1 MFRENTPDPQLSF
14 FNLQVVLTPK
24 LLSLLENS
32 WAHTFR
38 YQLFLRIPEQIFSVL
53 YSDIES
59 RPNTPINIL
68 VGAEIIKAGR
78 GLTDE
83 RLMEAIQFDMQTRY
97 ALGIDDLSTPV
108 LDIRTIYNF
117 RRRIRVYNEE
127 TGINLIG
134 ECFKVITDEQ
144 LAEFE
149 VNVGWQRM
157 DSTQILSNLARLNR
171 LELCLATLQQGVKGL
186 PEALRT
192 KWQAEH
198 EAYLGKTPQNISYRL
213 QKKDVEEHLHRVG
226 DLLVQLADDLLTHG
240 GEADKLALVQRLLTE
255 QFRLEDDQ
263 PIALKPTSELT
274 GGQLQSPHDPEATY
288 RHKNDEGHVGYV
300 ANITETCDPENDL
313 QLITHVEVVPNNT
326 DDGQLLAAAI
336 ADLQE
341 REVEVK
347 RISTDGGYNGPTSA
361 EACGET
367 IEHCPQTIRGGSSP
381 ADTFGWEMYLTTFD
395 EEGNP
400 LEMSCP
406 GGQTSELNPGQADN
420 WSFAEFDRAQCAG
433 CPFFEKECRVVPR
446 VTMPPVIRV
455 QLRSLQVAR
464 LRLNIP
470 PNNYGIRANAESS
483 VHAFKNPLE
492 GSKLSTRGLFRAQM
506 FGYGSALMVNLRR
519 VHAFLHKE
527 IDKVVNETGQNEQV
541 EQNDLL
547 LSVYMALVALWAS
560 FEGREGACHKP
571 QYLFA

>member
-24 LLSLLENS
+24 LLSLLETS

-38 YQLFLRIPEQIFSVL
+38 HQLFLRIPEQIFSVL

-83 RLMEAIQFDMQTRY
+83 RLMEVIQFDIQTRY

-117 RRRIRVYNEE
+117 RRRIREYDEE

-149 VNVGWQRM
+149 LKVGWQRM

-192 KWQAEH
+192 KWQTEH
-198 EAYLGKTPQNISYRL
+198 EAYLGQTPQNISYRL
-213 QKKDVEEHLHRVG
+213 KKKDVDEHLHRVG
-226 DLLVQLADDLLTHG
+226 DLLVQLADDLLTHE
-240 GEADKLALVQRLLTE
+240 GEADKLALVQRLLIE
-255 QFRLEDDQ
+255 QFRLEDGQ
-263 PIALKPTSELT
+263 PIALKPTSELK
-274 GGQLQSPHDPEATY
+274 GGRLQSPYDPQATY
-288 RHKNDEGHVGYV
+288 RYKNDEGHVGYV
-300 ANITETCDPENDL
+300 ANITETCDPENHF
-313 QLITHVEVVPNNT
+313 QLITHVEVAPNNT
-326 DDGQLLAAAI
+326 DDGQLLAEAV

-347 RISTDGGYNGPTSA
+347 RISTDGGYNGSTSA

-367 IEHCPQTIRGGSSP
+367 IEHCPQTIRGGTSP
-381 ADTFGWEMYLTTFD
+381 ADRFGWEMYLTTFD
-395 EEGNP
+395 EEGIP
-400 LEMSCP
+400 REMSCP
-406 GGQTSELNPGQADN
+406 GGQMSPVQPSQTGEWFLV
-420 WSFAEFDRAQCAG
+420 EFDRAQCAS

-455 QLRSLQVAR
+455 ELRSLQVAR

-470 PNNYGIRANAESS
+470 PNNYGIRANAEST
-483 VHAFKNPLE
+483 VHAFKNPLAD
-492 GSKLSTRGLFRAQM
+492 SKLSTRGLFGAQI

-519 VHAFLHKE
+519 LHAFLHKE
-527 IDKVVNETGQNEQV
+527 MDKIVNETGQNEQA
-541 EQNDLL
+541 EQNGLIL
-547 LSVYMALVALWAS
+547 PVYMALVAFWMPLW
-560 FEGREGACHKP
+560 GRAGAYHKP
-571 QYLFA
+571 QFAFA

>member
-14 FNLQVVLTPK
+14 FNLKVVLPPQ
-24 LLSLLENS
+24 LFSSLENS

-38 YQLFLRIPEQIFSVL
+38 YQLFLHIPEQIFSVL

-117 RRRIRVYNEE
+117 RRRIREYDQE
-127 TGINLIG
+127 TGINLMG
-134 ECFKVITDEQ
+134 ECFKVITDGQ

-149 VNVGWQRM
+149 LKVGWQRM

-171 LELCLATLQQGVKGL
+171 LELCLTTLQQGVKGL
-186 PEALRT
+186 PEALRQ
-192 KWQAEH
+192 KWQTEY

-213 QKKDVEEHLHRVG
+213 KKKDVEEHLHRVG

-288 RHKNDEGHVGYV
+288 RYKNDEGHVGYV
-300 ANITETCDPENDL
+300 ANLTETCDPENNL
-313 QLITHVEVVPNNT
+313 QLITHVEVAPNNT
-326 DDGQLLAAAI
+326 DDGQLLAEAV

-341 REVEVK
+341 REVDVK
-347 RISTDGGYNGPTSA
+347 RLSTDGGYNGPTAA

-367 IEHCPQTIRGGSSP
+367 IEHCPQTIRGGISP
-381 ADTFGWEMYLTTFD
+381 ADRFGWEKYVTIFD
-395 EEGNP
+395 KEGIP
-400 LEMSCP
+400 RKMSCP
-406 GGQTSELNPGQADN
+406 GGQTSELQPGRAGN
-420 WSFAEFDRAQCAG
+420 WFFAEFDRAKCVG

-455 QLRSLQVAR
+455 ELRSLQVAR
-464 LRLNIP
+464 LRVNIP
-470 PNNYGIRANAESS
+470 PNNYGIRANAEST
-483 VHAFKNPLE
+483 VHAFKNPLKD
-492 GSKLSTRGLFRAQM
+492 SKLATRGLFGAQM

-519 VHAFLHKE
+519 LHAFIHKE
-527 IDKVVNETGQNEQV
+527 MDKVVNETGQNEQV
-541 EQNDLL
+541 EQNGLL
-547 LSVYMALVALWAS
+547 LPVYMALVALWTS
-560 FEGREGACHKP
+560 LWGRAGACHKP
-571 QYLFA
+571 QYVLA